1 MSAGPSDSELR
12 PRRAVTVSLAS
23 DVLADDSAGS
33 ASRVPGL
40 TPRKSAPSDSRPQ
53 ALSLT
58 PLKEELTARIPV
70 SRDAAAFREAR
81 RILREELGGS
91 QALREELMTGGWV
104 DRQTSQLTTGLRPFN
119 IFARCA
125 CGEQKQP
132 DMEEEQA
139 AVPHEY
145 RSRFQ
150 VCKNRA
156 ENDEHWADE
165 DPEWVGKASMARR
178 HRFLTTK
185 DLAWHWFNVLSFGFA
200 EDNFSASSLASA
212 SAAVE
217 FIEAMKA
224 VALAYAA
231 AMGWSSQVGL
241 FFHVFGHNSVNSL
254 HLHIV
259 DLTEVGPGFE
269 KLSYK
274 NCPLD
279 AVLEVLREELAVC
292 QAAVAAPS
300 SGVAASARAAN
311 KAPVEKDRRFN
322 LLLVRLCLISCL
334 LIAALA
340 YWWRDSPLTSSSS

>member
-1 MSAGPSDSELR
+1 MAAAPSESALR
-12 PRRAVTVSLAS
+12 PRRTAPTAS
-23 DVLADDSAGS
+23 IAAARDKDEGS
-33 ASRVPGL
+33 ASRIAGFA
-40 TPRKSAPSDSRPQ
+40 PRKSAPTDSRPQ
-53 ALSLT
+53 ALSLI

-81 RILREELGGS
+81 RILSEELGGS
-91 QALREELMTGGWV
+91 WALREELIAGGWV
-104 DRQTSQLTTGLRPFN
+104 DRQTSQLTTGFQPFN

-139 AVPHEY
+139 ALGEAY
-145 RSRFQ
+145 RQRFQ

-156 ENDEHWADE
+156 DADEHWASE

-185 DLAWHWFNVLSFGFA
+185 DLAWHWFNVLAFGFSEA
-200 EDNFSASSLASA
+200 LDDSSCPA
-212 SAAVE
+212 SAAAAVE
-217 FIEAMKA
+217 VLEAMKA
-224 VALAYAA
+224 AALTYTA

-259 DLTEVGPGFE
+259 DLSEVGPGFE

-279 AVLEVLREELAVC
+279 AVLEVLREELAAL
-292 QAAVAAPS
+292 QADASPAAAPERGRQS
-300 SGVAASARAAN
+300 EAIEASTEA
-311 KAPVEKDRRFN
+311 DQRFKG
-322 LLLVRLCLISCL
+322 LSPVRLCLVGVL
-334 LIAALA
+334 LIAFFI
-340 YWWRDSPLTSSSS
+340 YWWRDSSLTSSSL